1 MDEYK
6 KKECICIH
14 APPVGLHV
22 DPGIHRI
29 RARSIRLAP
38 MPATATLYS
47 ALSGD
52 VYGELL
58 PPHGE
63 RTERQRVECVGF
75 MREFVNGCRI

>member
-1 MDEYK
+1 
-6 KKECICIH
+6 
-14 APPVGLHV
+14 
-22 DPGIHRI
+22 
-29 RARSIRLAP
+29 

-63 RTERQRVECVGF
+63 RYRPLHDFAHSAGNTDGSEYES
-75 MREFVNGCRI
+75 

>member
-1 MDEYK
+1 MSTRRK
-6 KKECICIH
+6 SAH
-14 APPVGLHV
+14 ASMLHLW
-22 DPGIHRI
+22 DFMSTPEFIAFAHAQYGWLRC
-29 RARSIRLAP
+29 
-38 MPATATLYS
+38 PATATLYS

-63 RTERQRVECVGF
+63 HTERQRVECVGF